1 MCYLRVRRFPFTFV
15 LDLFYIYST
24 FISKMV
30 EDICSLN
37 SFRALLGVAE
47 NQVDP

>member
-1 MCYLRVRRFPFTFV
+1 VGDLRVRRFPFTFV

-30 EDICSLN
+30 EDVGPFN
-37 SFRALLGVAE
+37 SFRALLCVAKD
-47 NQVDP
+47 QVDP

>member
-1 MCYLRVRRFPFTFV
+1 VGDLRVRRFPFTFV
-15 LDLFYIYST
+15 LDLFHIHGT
-24 FISKMV
+24 LVGQMV

-37 SFRALLGVAE
+37 SFRALLGVAK